1 MKEVSV
7 MMNLELIKA
16 VSKFNINGYDEEINL
31 EFYSEKELE
40 TYKLNPYVKSVRIVE
55 HYTNLTLEEF
65 NMLRR

>member
-1 MKEVSV
+1 

-40 TYKLNPYVKSVRIVE
+40 TYKLNPYVKSVRVVE

-65 NMLRR
+65 DMLRR

>member
-1 MKEVSV
+1 M
-7 MMNLELIKA
+7 MMNFELIKA
-16 VSKFNINGYDEEINL
+16 VSKFNILGQDEESNV

-40 TYKLNPYVKSVRIVE
+40 TYKLNPYVKSVRIVD